1 MLSLEECFCAQLDV
15 ARGSVIRSMEF
26 GTETLLFPG
35 SLPFMLAMFRR
46 CYLQDCLI
54 YCMVC
59 CVGSFRSARTG
70 VLGGVAQ
77 SVRACGSYPQCPGFK
92 SLHRHLLFVSF
103 LDP

>member
-54 YCMVC
+54 YCMLRWIFSLC
-59 CVGSFRSARTG
+59 AYGRSWRCSSVG
-70 VLGGVAQ
+70 
-77 SVRACGSYPQCPGFK
+77 
-92 SLHRHLLFVSF
+92 
-103 LDP
+103 

>member
-1 MLSLEECFCAQLDV
+1 MLRSSLEECFCAQLDV

-54 YCMVC
+54 YCMLRYILYAALD
-59 CVGSFRSARTG
+59 FFALR
-70 VLGGVAQ
+70 
-77 SVRACGSYPQCPGFK
+77 VRA
-92 SLHRHLLFVSF
+92 F
-103 LDP
+103 LAV